1 MRDLKVISQT
11 GRQTNR
17 KKCWLTGEPSHVGSG
32 ELKKKAYKM
41 TFLIVTDIIK
51 PVASI

>member
-1 MRDLKVISQT
+1 MSDLKMISQT

-32 ELKKKAYKM
+32 ELKKKH
-41 TFLIVTDIIK
+41 IK
-51 PVASI
+51 